1 MLVGLDNELVVVG
14 GVGGLVV
21 LDILVELVVVLVVL
35 DGVGRGRREHF
46 DAGLGESWNRDE
58 CHGGQVAR
66 LESSVSYLSV
76 DEFHAESVAYSI
88 FHVGES
94 GVAVVALGDTKRH
107 F

>member
-1 MLVGLDNELVVVG
+1 MLVGLDNELAVVG
-14 GVGGLVV
+14 GVDGLVV
-21 LDILVELVVVLVVL
+21 LGRLVELVVVLVVL
-35 DGVGRGRREHF
+35 DGVGRRRREHF
-46 DAGLGESWNRDE
+46 DAGLGERGNRNE

-66 LESSVSYLSV
+66 LESSVSDLSV

-94 GVAVVALGDTKRH
+94 RVAVVALGDTERH